1 MSTNRPP
8 SCDLLPEFYQPELK
22 PCPFCGAGAELYDY
36 NTVVICTSWGCKV
49 VGPDNDPD
57 GHKWNS
63 IPRRSDVME
72 LLRLVETTER
82 DLRLSK
88 LYERFKSVAVF
99 ANKLIKEM
107 GD

>member
-1 MSTNRPP
+1 MTTNRPP
-8 SCDLLPEFYQPELK
+8 SCDLLPEFYQPKLK

-88 LYERFKSVAVF
+88 LYERFKSVVVF
-99 ANKLIKEM
+99 ANKLRKEM